1 MKMKSISLLV
11 MLLTMM
17 TQGAWAQFNVTKDD
31 ATMNEDWNVTPG
43 NPVTTGATV
52 TATYNGSK
60 HVKSVKFVKKL
71 RTPEVTAPIAKDGL
85 AYTGSP
91 IELVDAGTTTGGTMQ
106 YKVGSGTYSESI
118 PTATNAGTYIVY
130 YKVVGGEAYSD
141 VAEASISVTIA
152 KVAATAKTNKANWA
166 VGDIICGNGYAY
178 TVDVNHYMPTFNSA
192 KTAIVAYKGSATGDG
207 TYKNGLA
214 LALTDASDGSVWKTT
229 KGTSDNSTKIQNAT
243 TSESGRDITYKQQ
256 TYGKRSDGT
265 KESRETWIAFY
276 NAGYIYN
283 SSVFYPSSTTSAWFL
298 PSIYQWNQIVKG
310 LLGVSTNLTTSAN
323 VALAYDRIN
332 AKLKYA
338 IEDEQVN
345 ATALANA
352 AYWTASE
359 NTNDRAWCYRAN
371 GLAGYNDKNGSL
383 HVRPVIAF

>member
-1 MKMKSISLLV
+1 MKMKSISMLV

-43 NPVTTGATV
+43 NPVTTGETV

-118 PTATNAGTYIVY
+118 PTATNAGTYTVY

-152 KVAATAKTNKANWA
+152 KVAATAKSNKANWA
-166 VGDIICGNGYAY
+166 VGDIICNDGNAY
-178 TVDVNHYMPTFNSA
+178 TIDVNHYMPTIAST

-214 LALTDASDGSVWKTT
+214 LALTDANTGCAWKSS
-229 KGTSDNSTKIQNAT
+229 KGTSDNSTKPSNAT

-265 KESRETWIAFY
+265 KESRETWTAFY

-283 SSVFYPSSTTSAWFL
+283 SSVARPSNTSDWFL

-310 LLGVSTNLTTSAN
+310 LLGVSTDLTTTAN
-323 VALAYDRIN
+323 EALAYYRIN

-345 ATALANA
+345 AKDLADA
-352 AYWTASE
+352 PYWTASE
-359 NTNDRAWCYRAN
+359 NSNDRAWCYRAS
-371 GLAGYNDKNGSL
+371 GIAGYNDKNGSL

>member
-1 MKMKSISLLV
+1 MKSISLLV

-43 NPVTTGATV
+43 NPVTTGETV

-118 PTATNAGTYIVY
+118 PTATNAGTYTVY

-152 KVAATAKTNKANWA
+152 KVAATAKSDKTTWA

-178 TVDVNHYMPTFNSA
+178 TVDVNHYMPTFTSA
-192 KTAIVAYKGSATGDG
+192 KTAIVAYKGSATGDAG
-207 TYKNGLA
+207 YTNGLA
-214 LALTDASDGSVWKTT
+214 LALTDAHTGCAWKSSM
-229 KGTSDNSTKIQNAT
+229 GTSDNSTKISNAT
-243 TSESGRDITYKQQ
+243 TSESGRLLMTNER
-256 TYGKRSDGT
+256 TAGT
-265 KESRETWIAFY
+265 ATARTTWPAFY
-276 NAGYIYN
+276 YSAYN
-283 SSVFYPSSTTSAWFL
+283 HYDVFYPSSTTSAWFL

-310 LLGVSTNLTTSAN
+310 LLGVSTNLTTSTNA
-323 VALAYDRIN
+323 ALTYDKIN

-338 IEDEQVN
+338 IEDEQVK
-345 ATALANA
+345 ADPLANA

-359 NTNDRAWCYRAN
+359 NSVNRAWCYRAT
-371 GLAGYNDKNGSL
+371 GMAGYNDKTGSL